1 MPLIRARRSRR
12 QEPHRGGAGQAL
24 VEFALVFPLF
34 LLLVFGLIEFA
45 FVFSGMLGIS
55 YATRDAA
62 LLAAE
67 AGSATGADCVVIKA
81 VDTAVS
87 PPASDD
93 RIVAVTIYRA
103 TQNGVEMPGVSNR
116 WTRGG
121 STVCSDGTTVP
132 YVRQTNG
139 YPEASRCNVLAGD
152 VGGGCDAGHPG
163 LDTIGVR
170 VEYTH
175 QWITPLGTFQGMGF
189 GSQGGSGFNLTQS
202 NSMRMEPIL

>member
-1 MPLIRARRSRR
+1 MVRLRAAAPTLRRARRR
-12 QEPHRGGAGQAL
+12 PRGRGQAL

-34 LLLVFGLIEFA
+34 LFLLFALIEFA

-67 AGSATGADCVVIKA
+67 AGNASGADCVIVKA
-81 VDTAVS
+81 VDQAVT

-93 RIVAVTIYRA
+93 LIQAIVIYRA
-103 TQNGVEMPGVSNR
+103 DQNGAEMTGVSNR

-121 STVCSDGTTVP
+121 STSCGDGTSIP

-139 YPEASRCNVLAGD
+139 YPETSRCNYLAGC
-152 VGGGCDAGHPG
+152 GSGQPG

-170 VEYTH
+170 VTYIH
-175 QWITPLGTFQGMGF
+175 SWVTPLGGFSGPGF
-189 GSQGGSGFNLTQS
+189 GGRGGSGFTLTQS
-202 NSMRMEPIL
+202 NAMRMEPIL

>member
-1 MPLIRARRSRR
+1 MPLIHRPRTGRTRP
-12 QEPHRGGAGQAL
+12 QRGGTGQAL
-24 VEFALVFPLF
+24 VEFALVFPVF
-34 LLLVFGLIEFA
+34 LLMVFGIMEFA

-67 AGSATGADCVVIKA
+67 AGNTVGADCVIIKA

-87 PPASDD
+87 PPASDN

-121 STVCSDGTTVP
+121 STSCSDGTTVP
-132 YVRQTNG
+132 YVRQTND
-139 YPEASRCNVLAGD
+139 YPEPSRCNVLTGD
-152 VGGGCDAGHPG
+152 VGGACESGHPG
-163 LDTIGVR
+163 LDTIGVK

-175 QWITPLGTFQGMGF
+175 QWITPLGSFQGMGF